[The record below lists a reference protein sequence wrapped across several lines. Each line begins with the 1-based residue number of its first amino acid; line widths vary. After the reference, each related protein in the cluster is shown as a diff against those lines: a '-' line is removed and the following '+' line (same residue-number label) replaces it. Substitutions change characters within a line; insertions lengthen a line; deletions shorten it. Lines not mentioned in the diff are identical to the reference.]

1 MNTTQISCT
10 IGATDPTA
18 GLGVEVWL
26 NDQLLYDNNN
36 FDQPSLPLTWDISDD
51 DGKHELKFVLK
62 NKTDQ
67 HTKIDEQGNIVTDAT
82 ITISD
87 LAFEEIEL
95 KQIFVEH
102 ATYQH
107 TFNGTSD
114 TEIID
119 KFYGVMGC
127 NGTVSLKFTTPIY
140 LWLLES
146 M

>member
-1 MNTTQISCT
+1 MSTTQISCT
-10 IGATDPTA
+10 IGTSDPTA

-36 FDQPSLPLTWDISDD
+36 FDQLSLPLTWDIGDD
-51 DGKHELKFVLK
+51 DAEHELRFVLK
-62 NKTDQ
+62 NKTGQ
-67 HTKIDEQGNIVTDAT
+67 HTQIDEQGNIVADDT
-82 ITISD
+82 INFAD
-87 LAFEEIEL
+87 LIFEAIEL

-102 ATYQH
+102 ATYH
-107 TFNGTSD
+107 HSFNGASD
-114 TEIID
+114 TVITD

>member
-1 MNTTQISCT
+1 MSTTQISCT
-10 IGATDPTA
+10 ISASDPTA

-36 FDQPSLPLTWDISDD
+36 FDQLSLPLTWDISDD
-51 DGKHELKFVLK
+51 DADHELRFVLK

-67 HTKIDEQGNIVTDAT
+67 HTRLDDQGNIVEDAT
-82 ITISD
+82 IFISD

-102 ATYQH
+102 AAYQH

-114 TEIID
+114 TVITD

-140 LWLLES
+140 LWLLEY

>member
-1 MNTTQISCT
+1 MSTTQISCT
-10 IGATDPTA
+10 IGASDLTA

-36 FDQPSLPLTWDISDD
+36 FDQLRLPLTWNISDD
-51 DGKHELKFVLK
+51 DAEHELKFVLK
-62 NKTDQ
+62 NKTNA
-67 HTKIDEQGNIVTDAT
+67 HTQIDAEGNIVKDAT
-82 ITISD
+82 ITIGD

-95 KQIFVEH
+95 NQIFVDR

-107 TFNGTSD
+107 TLNGGSD
-114 TEIID
+114 TVIDD
-119 KFYGVMGC
+119 KFYGIMGC

>member
-1 MNTTQISCT
+1 MSTTQISCT

-26 NDQLLYDNNN
+26 NDQLLYDNNA
-36 FDQPSLPLTWDISDD
+36 FDQLNLPLTWDISDD
-51 DGKHELKFVLK
+51 DDAHELRFVLK
-62 NKTDQ
+62 NKTNQ
-67 HTKIDEQGNIVTDAT
+67 HTKVDEQGNIVTDAT
-82 ITISD
+82 ITISN

-95 KQIFVEH
+95 NQIVVEH

-107 TFNGTSD
+107 TLNGASD
-114 TEIID
+114 TVIMD